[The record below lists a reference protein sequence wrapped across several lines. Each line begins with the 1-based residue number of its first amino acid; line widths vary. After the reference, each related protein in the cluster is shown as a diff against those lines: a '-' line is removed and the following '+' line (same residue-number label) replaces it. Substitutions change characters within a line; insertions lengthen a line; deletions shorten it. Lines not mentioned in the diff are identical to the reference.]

1 MTDVIVSPP
10 VVTEMT
16 SADIPAV
23 NVFISRVPRGEYLF
37 LKEDL
42 GNPDVIDS
50 WRTRHGSRVL
60 IATAGDEVAG
70 LLAVIPG
77 LGWSAH
83 VGELRL
89 VVAPEWRGK
98 GIGAALARR
107 GLQSA
112 VDSGLMKLTTEV
124 LSDQSGV
131 ISLFNELGFVGE
143 ALLTDQARDET
154 GQLHDILV
162 LAHPV
167 IEAWSSATM
176 LGVGDEGSTR

>member
-1 MTDVIVSPP
+1 MVVVSIPP
-10 VVTEMT
+10 VVAEMT
-16 SADIPAV
+16 AEDGPAV
-23 NVFISRVPRGEYLF
+23 NVFLARVPRGEYLF

-50 WRTRHGSRVL
+50 WRSRRGCLVL
-60 IATAGDEVAG
+60 VAHVGQEVAG

-83 VGELRL
+83 VGEIRL

-107 GLQSA
+107 GLESA
-112 VDSGLMKLTTEV
+112 VDSGLAKLTTEV
-124 LSDQSGV
+124 LADQSGV
-131 ISLFNELGFVGE
+131 INLFNELGFVGE
-143 ALLTDQARDET
+143 ALLTDQARDEND
-154 GQLHDILV
+154 QLHDILI

-176 LGVGDEGSTR
+176 LGVGDEGTTR